1 MAKRKT
7 LSVSSVLESRR
18 ESVRSQRA
26 TLAGLEK
33 HKDSINMALAA
44 TAAVQRLADS
54 VWASAEYYE
63 WDDAAHLSIHASV
76 KVDSLKGQ
84 QMADILGAAES
95 VQGLEANATRDYA
108 SEDYA
113 ERSFIYRGMVGK
125 CSVRLVIDARLPV
138 DGENCRR
145 VQVGTEIKEV
155 PKYEIQC
162 A

>member
-18 ESVRSQRA
+18 ESVRTLRQN
-26 TLAGLEK
+26 LAGLEK
-33 HKDSINMALAA
+33 HKDAITMALAA

-54 VWASAEYYE
+54 VWANAEYYE
-63 WDDAAHLSIHASV
+63 WDDSIHLTVHASV
-76 KVDSLKGQ
+76 KVDSLKGK
-84 QMADILGAAES
+84 QMADILSAAES
-95 VQGLEANATRDYA
+95 VQGLEAKATRDYA
-108 SEDYA
+108 TEYLA
-113 ERSFIYRGMVGK
+113 ERTYEYRGMVGK

-145 VQVGTEIKEV
+145 VQVGTEIREV

>member
-63 WDDAAHLSIHASV
+63 WDDSVHLSIHASV

-84 QMADILGAAES
+84 QMADILSAAES

>member
-7 LSVSSVLESRR
+7 LSVSAVLTNRR
-18 ESVRSQRA
+18 EAVRRQRA

-44 TAAVQRLADS
+44 TAAVQRLAES
-54 VWASAEYYE
+54 VWADAEYYE

-84 QMADILGAAES
+84 QMADILSAAES
-95 VQGLEANATRDYA
+95 VQGLEAKTTLDYA
-108 SEDYA
+108 SENFA
-113 ERSFIYRGMVGK
+113 ERTFIYKGMIGA
-125 CSVRLVIDARLPV
+125 CSVRLAIDARLPV

-145 VQVGTEIKEV
+145 VQVGVEIKEV